1 LKSCSNL
8 KDHAV
13 FRPTGFADLAGK
25 RVGIFGYGVEGRAA
39 AARLRDVAELVLV
52 DDHPERGSNVLLSNE
67 GGLDAL
73 LQCDVVLK
81 SPGIPRRRA
90 DVVNL
95 DLHDVTVTSAL
106 NLWLHETDRARVV
119 ALTGTKGKSTT
130 TALVAFFLH
139 CLGQDALRLGNI
151 GQPPYDPS
159 IDTSTGWLVLEV
171 SSFQC
176 VDLDVAPGVVVVTS
190 LGADHLDWH
199 GSLAQYRDDKL
210 SLTRAEGEHRTLV
223 PDTPTF
229 HEIEDELGGELG
241 YVERDTSHLA
251 EALGLIGAHNNSNV
265 ALALAA
271 VETLTGTSVDDVRAA
286 VTTQAFTF
294 EPLRGRL
301 TLVAT
306 EVVDGAT
313 RRYVDDGL
321 ATSVLPA
328 IAALEVFD
336 DEPVALIAGGFDRG
350 VDYEELASVL
360 AARHRPTTV
369 ITMGEAGQRLEAALR
384 RRGADFSHRAA
395 TMLEA
400 VQLARASLNGGGV
413 VLLSP
418 AAPSFDAYRN
428 WEERSDDFTSIVRSL
443 VG

>member
-1 LKSCSNL
+1 M
-8 KDHAV
+8 
-13 FRPTGFADLAGK
+13 FRPTGFADLAGR

-39 AARLRDVAELVLV
+39 AARLADVAHLVLV
-52 DDHPERGSNVLLSNE
+52 DDHPGRGPNVLVSSE

-73 LQCDVVLK
+73 LHCDVVLK

-90 DVVNL
+90 DVVDL
-95 DLHDVTVTSAL
+95 DLHGVAVTSAL
-106 NLWLHETDRARVV
+106 NLWLQETDRARVV

-130 TALVAFFLH
+130 TALTSFFLH
-139 CLGQDALRLGNI
+139 CLGQESLRLGNI

-159 IDTSTGWLVLEV
+159 IDTSKGWLVLEV

-210 SLTRAEGEHRTLV
+210 SLTRAEGDHHTLV
-223 PDTPTF
+223 PDTATF
-229 HEIEDELGGELG
+229 HQIESELGGDLR
-241 YVERDTSHLA
+241 YVASDTGHLA
-251 EALGLIGAHNNSNV
+251 AALGLIGAHNNANV

-271 VETLTGTSVDDVRAA
+271 VGALTGISEDDVRDA
-286 VTTQAFTF
+286 VTAQAFTF

-301 TLVAT
+301 TLVAS
-306 EVVDGAT
+306 EEVDGAT
-313 RRYVDDGL
+313 LRYVDDGL
-321 ATSVLPA
+321 ATSVLPTV
-328 IAALEVFD
+328 AALEVFG
-336 DEPVALIAGGFDRG
+336 DEPVALIAGGYDRG

-360 AARHRPTTV
+360 AARTQPTTV
-369 ITMGEAGQRLEAALR
+369 ITMGVAGRRLATALR
-384 RRGADFSHRAA
+384 QHRADLSRHA
-395 TMLEA
+395 ASMLEA
-400 VQLARASLNGGGV
+400 VQLARASLDAGGV

-428 WEERSDDFTSIVRSL
+428 WEERSDDFTKIVHSL
-443 VG
+443 VGGAER

>member
-1 LKSCSNL
+1 M
-8 KDHAV
+8 
-13 FRPTGFADLAGK
+13 FRPTGFAELAGK

-52 DDHPERGSNVLLSNE
+52 DDATDRGPDVLVTSR

-73 LQCDVVLK
+73 LRCDVVLK

-90 DVVNL
+90 DVLDL
-95 DLHDVTVTSAL
+95 DLHGVAVTSAL
-106 NLWLHETDRARVV
+106 NLWLHETERERVV

-130 TALVAFFLH
+130 TALVTFFLH
-139 CLGQDALRLGNI
+139 CLGQDALRLGNF

-159 IDTSTGWLVLEV
+159 IDTSKGWLVLEV

-190 LGADHLDWH
+190 LGADHLNWH
-199 GSLAQYRDDKL
+199 GSLEQYRRDKL
-210 SLTRAEGEHRTLV
+210 SLTRAEGDHRTLV
-223 PDTPTF
+223 ADNPTF
-229 HEIEDELGGELG
+229 HQIENQLGGELR
-241 YVERDTSHLA
+241 YVASDSSHLGA
-251 EALGLIGAHNNSNV
+251 ALGLIGAHNNSNV

-271 VETLTGTSVDDVRAA
+271 VEALTGVTIDDVRAA
-286 VTTQAFTF
+286 VSQQAFAF

-306 EVVDGAT
+306 EEINGAT
-313 RRYVDDGL
+313 LRYVDDGL
-321 ATSVLPA
+321 ATSVLPTM
-328 IAALEVFD
+328 AALEVFE

-350 VDYEELASVL
+350 VDYEGLASVL
-360 AARHRPTTV
+360 DARHQRTTV
-369 ITMGEAGQRLEAALR
+369 ITMGEAGQRLGAALSR
-384 RRGADFSHRAA
+384 RRPDLAQHAV

-400 VQLARASLNGGGV
+400 VQLARASLEFGGI

-418 AAPSFDAYRN
+418 AAPSFDRYRN
-428 WEERSDDFTSIVRSL
+428 WEERSDDFTTIVRSL
-443 VG
+443 VV

>member
-1 LKSCSNL
+1 M
-8 KDHAV
+8 

-39 AARLRDVAELVLV
+39 AARLRDVAQLVLV
-52 DDHPERGSNVLLSNE
+52 DDHPGRGPGVLLSSE

-73 LQCDVVLK
+73 LHCDVVLK
-81 SPGIPRRRA
+81 SPGIPRRRP
-90 DVVNL
+90 DVVDL
-95 DLHDVTVTSAL
+95 DLHGVAVTSAL

-130 TALVAFFLH
+130 TALTSFFLH
-139 CLGQDALRLGNI
+139 CLGQESLRLGNI

-159 IDTSTGWLVLEV
+159 IDTSRGWLVLEV

-176 VDLDVAPGVVVVTS
+176 VDLEVAPGVVVVTS

-210 SLTRAEGEHRTLV
+210 SLTRAEGDHRTLV
-223 PDTPTF
+223 PDTSTF
-229 HEIEDELGGELG
+229 HQIENELGGELR
-241 YVERDTSHLA
+241 YVESDTTHLA
-251 EALGLIGAHNNSNV
+251 AALGLIGAHNNSNV

-271 VETLTGTSVDDVRAA
+271 VEALTGTSVDDVRTAVAA
-286 VTTQAFTF
+286 QAFTF

-301 TLVAT
+301 TLVAS
-306 EVVDGAT
+306 EEADGAII
-313 RRYVDDGL
+313 RYVDDGL
-321 ATSVLPA
+321 ATSVLPTM
-328 IAALEVFD
+328 AALEVFD
-336 DEPVALIAGGFDRG
+336 DEPVALIAGGYDRG
-350 VDYEELASVL
+350 VDYEELAGAL
-360 AARHRPTTV
+360 AGRQQPTTV
-369 ITMGEAGQRLEAALR
+369 ITMGDAGQRLGAAL
-384 RRGADFSHRAA
+384 HRHRVDLGHHAA

-400 VQLARASLNGGGV
+400 VEIARASLNVGGV

-418 AAPSFDAYRN
+418 AAPSFGAYRN
-428 WEERSDDFTSIVRSL
+428 WEERSEDFTKIVHSL